1 MFVNII
7 IQFLKNF
14 ENKSM
19 DKKCGH
25 VNRFEIASNNGWN
38 PRPLQIARVTA
49 AIMKF
54 LKLNSTSSHSYSP
67 CYRIL

>member
-1 MFVNII
+1 
-7 IQFLKNF
+7 
-14 ENKSM
+14 M